1 MAEVL
6 SQQEIDNLLN
16 NMESGDSPQE
26 EILDSSGENQEIYD
40 YDFRRPNRVSKDQI
54 RTLRTIHES
63 FSEQFGFYLA
73 SKLQTMVSIDLISV
87 DQLRYSEF
95 ILSISNPSCIFV
107 FDIDGGDGSGI
118 LELSP
123 QLVLL
128 IVERMLGG
136 EGSPDEEPRVI
147 TYLEQN
153 IVNPVLDR
161 ALSYLSGSWKVIHEL
176 QFKRSHFESNPDF
189 VQVAPASEIVL
200 ILTFEIKIGDVA
212 HLMNICYPTFAL
224 EDVIQKLS
232 TQLFSV
238 LMSGKN
244 KAEYREKVREHLEK
258 TPLDVIVELGTTSIT
273 LRDLIQL
280 KKGDILKTGS
290 KIDEDLNIK
299 VEDRTKFKGIPGIY
313 EDKIAIKITDLV
325 DKDLITDNNNFND
338 KKVS

>member
-1 MAEVL
+1 VAEVL

-16 NMESGDSPQE
+16 NMESGEISE
-26 EILDSSGENQEIYD
+26 EKILEDTLPKKEVYE

-73 SKLQTMVSIDLISV
+73 SKLQTMVSIELISV

-95 ILSISNPSCIFV
+95 ILSVSNPSCVYI
-107 FDIDGGDGSGI
+107 FDIEGGDGSGA

-136 EGSPDEEPRVI
+136 EGNPDEEPRVI

-153 IVNPVLDR
+153 IVNPVIDR
-161 ALSYLSGSWKVIHEL
+161 ALEYLSSTWKVLHEL
-176 QFKRSHFESNPDF
+176 NFKRTAFESNPDF
-189 VQVAPASEIVL
+189 VQIAPASEIVL
-200 ILTFEIKIGDVA
+200 ILTFEIKIGDVT

-224 EDVIQKLS
+224 EDVIQKLN

-238 LMSGKN
+238 IMSGKN
-244 KAEYREKVREHLEK
+244 KDEYRNKVKEHLVK
-258 TPLDVIVELGTTSIT
+258 TPLTLSIELGTTEIT
-273 LRDLIQL
+273 LRELIQL
-280 KKGDILKTGS
+280 QVGDVIKTNTR
-290 KIDEDLNIK
+290 IDEDLIVK
-299 VEDRTKFKGIPGIY
+299 VDQAPKFFCKPGLVEDRMAF
-313 EDKIAIKITDLV
+313 KITGFID
-325 DKDLITDNNNFND
+325 DDNSGQ
-338 KKVS
+338 KAS

>member
-16 NMESGDSPQE
+16 NMESGE
-26 EILDSSGENQEIYD
+26 INEKEILEKKEPQKEIYE

-95 ILSISNPSCIFV
+95 ILSISNPSCIYI
-107 FDIDGGDGSGI
+107 FDIEGGDGSGV

-136 EGSPDEEPRVI
+136 EGNPEEEPRVI

-153 IVNPVLDR
+153 IVNPVVDR
-161 ALSYLSGSWKVIHEL
+161 ALEYLSTTWKVLHDL
-176 QFKRSHFESNPDF
+176 SFKRNSFESNPDF
-189 VQVAPASEIVL
+189 VQIAPASEIVL
-200 ILTFEIKIGDVA
+200 ILTFEIKIGEVT

-224 EDVIQKLS
+224 EDVIQKLN

-238 LMSGKN
+238 IQSGK
-244 KAEYREKVREHLEK
+244 KKKEYKSKVQEHLTK
-258 TPLDVIVELGTTSIT
+258 TQLTVSVEMGSTEIT
-273 LRDLIQL
+273 IRDLINLQV
-280 KKGDILKTGS
+280 GDILKT
-290 KIDEDLNIK
+290 KTRIDDDIIVKVDERPKFYARPGL
-299 VEDRTKFKGIPGIY
+299 VEDKMAV
-313 EDKIAIKITDLV
+313 KIMGFV
-325 DKDLITDNNNFND
+325 DEEMSNEKRQ
-338 KKVS
+338 KVS